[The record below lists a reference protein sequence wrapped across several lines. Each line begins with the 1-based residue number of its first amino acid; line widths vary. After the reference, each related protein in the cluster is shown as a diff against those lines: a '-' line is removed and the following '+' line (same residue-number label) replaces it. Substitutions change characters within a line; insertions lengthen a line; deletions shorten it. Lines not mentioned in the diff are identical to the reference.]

1 MKLWRVK
8 FETIRQEKL
17 TTLGAIFS
25 RRWFFSQTFQ
35 TFSETKFSRETI

>member
-1 MKLWRVK
+1 MKIWRVK

-25 RRWFFSQTFQ
+25 RRCFFLDRFRL
-35 TFSETKFSRETI
+35 FGN